1 MLVRRFQQWLTGFLS
16 RVTDPLRSR
25 TPVQAERDAVLSGAR
40 CQGAA
45 SAAHAS
51 GNWLDDGRRLR
62 PGTGPLGPAHA
73 DQVPLGPAAA
83 GEASGRTPKAS
94 RPSATT
100 AQGENS
106 LPPPA
111 DPPTVH
117 PPVAVPP
124 AQPLIASVSF
134 EAGADERD
142 VQMRRGL
149 ASLKYLVRLGIY
161 NEGFKGER
169 VPEQY
174 QRSLGM
180 DGSPQGE

>member
-1 MLVRRFQQWLTGFLS
+1 MLVRRFQQWLSGFLS
-16 RVTDPLRSR
+16 HMTLRLR
-25 TPVQAERDAVLSGAR
+25 GRPPVPAERDAVLSGAR
-40 CQGAA
+40 CQSGT
-45 SAAHAS
+45 SATHAS

-62 PGTGPLGPAHA
+62 PGIERTGMAHPSQTPRRPTAA
-73 DQVPLGPAAA
+73 D
-83 GEASGRTPKAS
+83 EAPGRTPRAS

-100 AQGENS
+100 AQSENP

-111 DPPTVH
+111 DAPPQL
-117 PPVAVPP
+117 PP
-124 AQPLIASVSF
+124 ANVRPAEPLIASVSF
-134 EAGADERD
+134 EVGADERD

-161 NEGFKGER
+161 NEGFKGGQ

-180 DGSPQGE
+180 DDSPQGE